1 MKKIFSLLF
10 VGAVIVLLAGCSLS
24 QSSTSFFKTE
34 ENLLG
39 FSAVSTVKTLSGVFV
54 SEETLSLSTE
64 TVENKPTIT
73 EVEPYLAMLESIKQ
87 DQGFNVVESE
97 SDNELYQSMMEI
109 SLKDID
115 GSVRVYKFYFNEEV
129 LDEESVNIT
138 GLMVI
143 GGVDYYLEG
152 FKETEIDDDEDE
164 IEYKLELKASVD
176 EFNYCLL
183 EYEVE
188 TETTE
193 LEKEFNY
200 EVYQDNILVKAVN
213 ISFEAEDNET
223 EISLEFIE
231 GNNSRKYKFEQED
244 NEIEVV
250 YEVKE
255 NDQIIS
261 QGKALLT
268 ISVDPLTGKDVIT
281 YAVDDDLDDDYEEE
295 FESDYEKDD
304 DEDDDEEE
312 DDDDEEIEQA

>member
-10 VGAVIVLLAGCSLS
+10 ILVVVVLLSGCSFN
-24 QSSTSFFKTE
+24 QSSISLFEKE
-34 ENLLG
+34 EDLLG
-39 FSAVSTVKTLSGVFV
+39 FSAVSTVKTLSDVFV
-54 SEETLSLSTE
+54 NQETLSLSTE
-64 TVENKPTIT
+64 IVETTPTIT

-115 GSVRVYKFYFNEEV
+115 GSVIVYKLYLNEEV
-129 LDEESVNIT
+129 GEEERINIT

-143 GGVDYYLEG
+143 NQVDYYLEG
-152 FKETEIDDDEDE
+152 FRETEVESDETE
-164 IEYKLELKASVD
+164 SKLELKASLD
-176 EFNYCLL
+176 ENNYCLL
-183 EYEVE
+183 EYDLE

-200 EVYQDNILVKAVN
+200 EVYQEGVLVKSVN
-213 ISFEAEDNET
+213 ISFEKESDET

-231 GNNSRKYKFEQED
+231 GSNSREYKFEQED
-244 NEIEVV
+244 NEIEVF

-255 NDQIIS
+255 NDQIVS
-261 QGKALLT
+261 RGKALLT

-304 DEDDDEEE
+304 DDDDEEE
-312 DDDDEEIEQA
+312 DDEEEEIEQA